1 MDHNSEKVYSDIILP
16 DWQGLHLRGMLK
28 REVLIAACVGKDER
42 TYNREAEWNKMKMIM
57 RIQAF
62 IYQEKLT
69 MCSTNLEQ
77 KISKKKSKLAM
88 MLNLHQVDRA

>member
-1 MDHNSEKVYSDIILP
+1 
-16 DWQGLHLRGMLK
+16 MLK

-62 IYQEKLT
+62 IYQGKLT

-77 KISKKKSKLAM
+77 KISKKIKVGYDAKLTPGRPC
-88 MLNLHQVDRA
+88 LTGLYDNENSPR